1 MRFLVDG
8 EFNNGTLLKLILFC
22 ALVYLTLMSI
32 TNALLF
38 IDKTGL
44 SAQSVAEAYLGSDE
58 LFRNPASYR
67 GLLEGAHMHLF
78 AVGIALLLV
87 NHLTVFTGLKQGIK
101 LTLIITSFSSGLVD
115 MASGWLIRF
124 VSPAFAYLKI
134 AAFVTFELSF
144 FCLLAAS
151 FVSLTLYDKKR
162 P

>member
-8 EFNNGTLLKLILFC
+8 DFNNGSLLKIILFC
-22 ALVYLTLMSI
+22 ALVYLTIMSI

-38 IDKTGL
+38 IDKTGF
-44 SAQSVAEAYLGSDE
+44 SVQAIVEQYLGSE
-58 LFRNPASYR
+58 EQFRNPASYR
-67 GLLEGAHMHLF
+67 GLLEGTHMHLF
-78 AVGIALLLV
+78 AAGIMLLLV

-101 LTLIITSFSSGLVD
+101 LTLVITSFSSGLLD

-124 VSPAFAYLKI
+124 VSPSFAYLKI
-134 AAFVTFELSF
+134 AAFVTFELSL

-151 FVSLTLYDKKR
+151 FMSLALYDKKR